1 MPKRLTKISFFYSHF
16 ENFPLKNDRF
26 GKTSVFFPTFTLL
39 LKKTYKILAEKFWA
53 AKTSKETKQLFQLLL
68 FWGVVAFLSLF
79 LSVREF
85 VVSNPQWCIVC
96 NILLLSTAVLAIVC
110 TLNARKDCAINVI
123 FSLPVFIYTFYISDL
138 TQHSP
143 LMETVQLSAWWL
155 MAGLVFLYYFSFLET
170 RIIIYFFV
178 SLALIC
184 FQLYKA
190 DHLNDSF
197 SYFYPIVSN
206 PILIFTAF
214 FLITFYL
221 RKQLI
226 SIIEIQKEEI
236 DAKNEG
242 INRVLQNSSSLI
254 ARLRAV
260 RDEDG
265 NITNL
270 VVEKINNAFEAA
282 FKRNLYEVQEQEA
295 EYVFNL
301 VFKSSFDVN
310 KTVLFSKKRVT
321 EFYAKNLDKWYKINV
336 ISPAYNS
343 YYLVFEDITKIK
355 KQITDLEAS
364 KRRYKVLL
372 EAIPD
377 IFFVIDKDGVYE
389 DFVIK
394 EGDLFKIE
402 DANIIGSS
410 IYEAGFPDKLAHKI
424 YSCIQHCIKNNSIES
439 IEYSLN
445 TPNGTFMFE
454 MRLAKLNA
462 NAVISV
468 ARDITKRKT
477 AEFGLEKALTKA
489 EESDRLKSAFLAN
502 LSHEI
507 RTPMNIISNFTRM
520 LADESLDGLERLQL
534 TDAITQNGQQLL
546 NMIDNT
552 IHLAKIETENIA
564 VNASFS
570 KINPLLR
577 EIYNVYFAE
586 LPDTKDIRI
595 KLNTDVATPEFG
607 FATDSK
613 MLKEVMTILVDNAV
627 KYTLNGQVTFGFEM
641 VRNDFIK
648 FYVSDTGIGIPQ
660 EDFEH
665 IFSRFYRVQNT
676 INQSTSGSGIGL
688 PIAQHYVSLLGGE
701 LQFES
706 KVDKGSIFWFTLPF
720 NEGRGYMKIVN

>member
-1 MPKRLTKISFFYSHF
+1 M
-16 ENFPLKNDRF
+16 
-26 GKTSVFFPTFTLL
+26 FFPTFTLL
-39 LKKTYKILAEKFWA
+39 LKTTYKILAEKFWA
-53 AKTSKETKQLFQLLL
+53 AKTSNETKQLFQLLL
-68 FWGVVAFLSLF
+68 FWGAAGVLSLF
-79 LSVREF
+79 LSLRELF
-85 VVSNPQWCIVC
+85 INNAQGCLIC
-96 NILLLSTAVLAIVC
+96 NILFLSTSVLAIVC
-110 TLNARKDCAINVI
+110 TLNGRKNCAVNII
-123 FSLPVFIYTFYISDL
+123 FSLPLFIYAFYISDL

-143 LMETVQLSAWWL
+143 LIETVQLTAWWL
-155 MAGLVFLYYFSFLET
+155 MAGLVFLYYFSMLET
-170 RIIIYFFV
+170 RIVIYFFV
-178 SLALIC
+178 SLAIIC

-190 DHLNDSF
+190 NHLIDSL
-197 SYFYPIVSN
+197 SYFYPISSN

-214 FLITFYL
+214 FLATFYL

-226 SIIEIQKEEI
+226 TVIDKQKEEI
-236 DAKNEG
+236 DLKNEG

-254 ARLRAV
+254 ARLRGV

-270 VVEKINNAFEAA
+270 IVEKINNAFEAA
-282 FKRNLYEVQEQEA
+282 FKRNLHEVQEQEA

-301 VFKSSFDVN
+301 VFKSDFDVN
-310 KTVLFSKKRVT
+310 KTVLFNKKRVT
-321 EFYAKNLDKWYKINV
+321 EFHAKNLDKWYKIHV
-336 ISPAYNS
+336 INPVYNS
-343 YYLVFEDITKIK
+343 YYLVFDDITKTK
-355 KQITDLEAS
+355 KHIADLEAS

-377 IFFVIDKDGVYE
+377 IFFVIDKDGIYE

-402 DANIIGSS
+402 DSNIIGSS
-410 IYEAGFPDKLAHKI
+410 IFNAGFPDKMAQKI
-424 YSCIQHCIKNNSIES
+424 YACIQHCIKNNSIET

-520 LADESLDGLERLQL
+520 LADETLEGLERVQIS
-534 TDAITQNGQQLL
+534 DAITQNGQQLL

-552 IHLAKIETENIA
+552 IHLARIETENIA
-564 VNASFS
+564 VNASFC

-577 EIYNVYFAE
+577 SIYNAYFAE
-586 LPDTKDIRI
+586 LPDSKDIRI
-595 KLNTDVATPEFG
+595 KLDTDVATHEFG
-607 FATDSK
+607 FSTDGK
-613 MLKEVMTILVDNAV
+613 LLKEVMTILVDNAV
-627 KYTLNGQVTFGFEM
+627 KYTLTGQITFGFEM
-641 VRNDFIK
+641 VLNDFIK
-648 FYVSDTGIGIPQ
+648 FYVSDTGIGIPR
-660 EDFEH
+660 EDYEH
-665 IFSRFYRVQNT
+665 IFSRFYRVQNS

-688 PIAQHYVSLLGGE
+688 PIAQHYVTLLGGE
-701 LQFES
+701 LEFES
-706 KVDKGSIFWFTLPF
+706 KIDKGSIFWFTLPF
-720 NEGRGYMKIVN
+720 NNGKGYMKIVN

>member
-1 MPKRLTKISFFYSHF
+1 M
-16 ENFPLKNDRF
+16 
-26 GKTSVFFPTFTLL
+26 
-39 LKKTYKILAEKFWA
+39 AEKFWA
-53 AKTSKETKQLFQLLL
+53 AKTDSEKKQLFRLLL
-68 FWGVVAFLSLF
+68 FWGAAGVLF
-79 LSVREF
+79 FVLTLRELF
-85 VVSNPQWCIVC
+85 IDNSNGNLICYL
-96 NILLLSTAVLAIVC
+96 LLLSATILASVC
-110 TLNARKDCAINVI
+110 TLNARKNCAINVI
-123 FSLPVFIYTFYISDL
+123 FSLPVFIYAFYISDL

-143 LMETVQLSAWWL
+143 LIETVHLSVWWL
-155 MAGLVFLYYFSFLET
+155 MAGMVFLYYFSMLEL
-170 RIIIYFFV
+170 RIVVYFFL

-184 FQLYKA
+184 FQLFKA
-190 DHLNDSF
+190 DHLSDAF
-197 SYFYPIVSN
+197 TYFYPFASN

-214 FLITFYL
+214 FLVTFYL

-226 SIIEIQKEEI
+226 SKIEILEEEI
-236 DAKNEG
+236 DTKNEG
-242 INRVLQNSSSLI
+242 INRVLQNTSFLI

-295 EYVFNL
+295 EYVFDL
-301 VFKSSFDVN
+301 IFKGRFDVN
-310 KTVLFSKKRVT
+310 KTVLFNKKRVT
-321 EFYAKNLDKWYKINV
+321 EFHATNIDKWYKIHV
-336 ISPAYNS
+336 INPIYNS
-343 YYLVFEDITKIK
+343 YYLVFEDITKTK
-355 KQITDLEAS
+355 KQIEDLEAS

-377 IFFVIDKDGVYE
+377 IFFVIDKDGIYE

-402 DANIIGSS
+402 DSNIIGSS
-410 IYEAGFPDKLAHKI
+410 IFNAGFPDKMANKI
-424 YSCIQHCIKNNSIES
+424 YSCIQHCIKNDSIES

-468 ARDITKRKT
+468 ARDITKRKS
-477 AEFGLEKALTKA
+477 AEFGLEKALVKA

-520 LADESLDGLERLQL
+520 LADDSLDPMERLQL
-534 TDAITQNGQQLL
+534 TDGITQNGQQLL

-552 IHLAKIETENIA
+552 VHLAKIETENIP
-564 VNASFS
+564 VNNTFS

-577 EIYNVYFAE
+577 EIYNNYFAE
-586 LPDTKDIRI
+586 LPDSKDIRI
-595 KLNTDVATPEFG
+595 RLNTDVATPEFG
-607 FATDSK
+607 FSTDPQL
-613 MLKEVMTILVDNAV
+613 LKEVMTILVDNAV
-627 KYTLNGQVTFGFEM
+627 KYTLSGQVTFGFEM

-648 FYVSDTGIGIPQ
+648 FYVADTGIGIPK
-660 EDFEH
+660 EDYEH
-665 IFSRFYRVQNT
+665 IFSRFYRVQNK
-676 INQSTSGSGIGL
+676 INQTTSGSGIGL
-688 PIAQHYVSLLGGE
+688 PIAQHYVTLLGGE
-701 LQFES
+701 LEFES
-706 KVDKGSIFWFTLPF
+706 KVDKGSNFWFTLPF
-720 NEGRGYMKIVN
+720 NEGRGYMKIVS

>member
-1 MPKRLTKISFFYSHF
+1 M
-16 ENFPLKNDRF
+16 
-26 GKTSVFFPTFTLL
+26 
-39 LKKTYKILAEKFWA
+39 AEKFWA
-53 AKTSKETKQLFQLLL
+53 AKTDSEKKQLFRLLL
-68 FWGVVAFLSLF
+68 FWGAAGVLF
-79 LSVREF
+79 FVLTLRELF
-85 VVSNPQWCIVC
+85 IDNSNGNLICYL
-96 NILLLSTAVLAIVC
+96 LLLSATILASVC
-110 TLNARKDCAINVI
+110 TLNARKNCAINVI
-123 FSLPVFIYTFYISDL
+123 FSLPVFIYAFYISDL

-143 LMETVQLSAWWL
+143 LIETVHLSVWWL
-155 MAGLVFLYYFSFLET
+155 MAGMVFLYYFSMLEL
-170 RIIIYFFV
+170 RIVVYFFL

-184 FQLYKA
+184 FQLFKA
-190 DHLNDSF
+190 DHLSDAF
-197 SYFYPIVSN
+197 TYFYPFASN

-214 FLITFYL
+214 FLVTFYL

-226 SIIEIQKEEI
+226 SKIEILEEEI
-236 DAKNEG
+236 DTKNEG
-242 INRVLQNSSSLI
+242 INRVLQNTSFLI

-295 EYVFNL
+295 EYVFDL
-301 VFKSSFDVN
+301 IFKGRFDVN
-310 KTVLFSKKRVT
+310 KTVLFNKKRVT
-321 EFYAKNLDKWYKINV
+321 EFHATNIDKWYKIHV
-336 ISPAYNS
+336 INPIYNS
-343 YYLVFEDITKIK
+343 YYLVFEDITKTK
-355 KQITDLEAS
+355 KQIEDLEAS

-377 IFFVIDKDGVYE
+377 IFFVIDKDGIYE

-402 DANIIGSS
+402 DSNIIGSS
-410 IYEAGFPDKLAHKI
+410 IFNAGFPDKMANKI
-424 YSCIQHCIKNNSIES
+424 YSCIQHCIKNDSIES

-468 ARDITKRKT
+468 ARDITKRKS
-477 AEFGLEKALTKA
+477 AEFGLEKALVKA

-520 LADESLDGLERLQL
+520 LADDSLDPMERLQL
-534 TDAITQNGQQLL
+534 TDGITQNGQQLL

-552 IHLAKIETENIA
+552 VHLAKIETENIP
-564 VNASFS
+564 VNNTFS

-577 EIYNVYFAE
+577 EIYNSYFAE
-586 LPDTKDIRI
+586 LPDSKDIRI
-595 KLNTDVATPEFG
+595 RLNTDVATPEFG
-607 FATDSK
+607 FSTDPQL
-613 MLKEVMTILVDNAV
+613 LKEVMTILVDNAV
-627 KYTLNGQVTFGFEM
+627 KYTLSGQVTFGFEM

-648 FYVSDTGIGIPQ
+648 FYVADTGIGIPK
-660 EDFEH
+660 EDYEH
-665 IFSRFYRVQNT
+665 IFSRFYRVQNK
-676 INQSTSGSGIGL
+676 INQTTSGSGIGL
-688 PIAQHYVSLLGGE
+688 PIAQHYVTLLGGE
-701 LQFES
+701 LEFES
-706 KVDKGSIFWFTLPF
+706 KVDKGSNFWFTLPF
-720 NEGRGYMKIVN
+720 NEGRGYMKIVS

>member
-1 MPKRLTKISFFYSHF
+1 M
-16 ENFPLKNDRF
+16 
-26 GKTSVFFPTFTLL
+26 
-39 LKKTYKILAEKFWA
+39 AEKFWA
-53 AKTSKETKQLFQLLL
+53 AKTDSEKKQLFRLLL
-68 FWGVVAFLSLF
+68 FWGAAGVLF
-79 LSVREF
+79 FILTLRELF
-85 VVSNPQWCIVC
+85 IDNSNGNLICYL
-96 NILLLSTAVLAIVC
+96 LLLSATILASVC
-110 TLNARKDCAINVI
+110 TLNARKNCAINVI
-123 FSLPVFIYTFYISDL
+123 FSLPVFIYAFYISDL

-143 LMETVQLSAWWL
+143 LIETVHLSVWWL
-155 MAGLVFLYYFSFLET
+155 MAGMVFLFYFSMLEI
-170 RIIIYFFV
+170 RIVVYFFL

-184 FQLYKA
+184 FQLFKA
-190 DHLNDSF
+190 DHLSDAF
-197 SYFYPIVSN
+197 TYFYPFASN

-214 FLITFYL
+214 FLVTFYL

-226 SIIEIQKEEI
+226 SKIEILEEEI
-236 DAKNEG
+236 DTKNEG
-242 INRVLQNSSSLI
+242 INRVLQNTSFLI

-295 EYVFNL
+295 EYVFDL
-301 VFKSSFDVN
+301 IFKGRFDVN
-310 KTVLFSKKRVT
+310 KTVLFNKKRVT
-321 EFYAKNLDKWYKINV
+321 EFHATNIDKWYKIHV
-336 ISPAYNS
+336 INPIYNS
-343 YYLVFEDITKIK
+343 YYLVFEDITKTK
-355 KQITDLEAS
+355 KQIEDLEAS

-377 IFFVIDKDGVYE
+377 IFFVIDKDGIYE

-402 DANIIGSS
+402 DSNIIGSS
-410 IYEAGFPDKLAHKI
+410 IFNAGFPDKMANKI
-424 YSCIQHCIKNNSIES
+424 YSCIQHCIKNDSIES

-468 ARDITKRKT
+468 ARDITKRKS
-477 AEFGLEKALTKA
+477 AEFGLEKALVKA

-520 LADESLDGLERLQL
+520 LADDSLDPMERLQL
-534 TDAITQNGQQLL
+534 TDGITQNGQQLL

-552 IHLAKIETENIA
+552 VHLAKIETENIP
-564 VNASFS
+564 VNNTFS

-577 EIYNVYFAE
+577 EIYNNYFAE
-586 LPDTKDIRI
+586 LPDSKDIRI
-595 KLNTDVATPEFG
+595 RLNTDVATPEFG
-607 FATDSK
+607 FSTDPQL
-613 MLKEVMTILVDNAV
+613 LKEVMTILVDNAV
-627 KYTLNGQVTFGFEM
+627 KYTLSGQVTFGFEM

-648 FYVSDTGIGIPQ
+648 FYVADTGIGIPK
-660 EDFEH
+660 EDYEH
-665 IFSRFYRVQNT
+665 IFSRFYRVQNK
-676 INQSTSGSGIGL
+676 INQTTSGSGIGL
-688 PIAQHYVSLLGGE
+688 PIAQHYVTLLGGE
-701 LQFES
+701 LEFES
-706 KVDKGSIFWFTLPF
+706 KVDKGSNFWFTLPF
-720 NEGRGYMKIVN
+720 NEGRGYMKIVS

>member
-1 MPKRLTKISFFYSHF
+1 M
-16 ENFPLKNDRF
+16 
-26 GKTSVFFPTFTLL
+26 
-39 LKKTYKILAEKFWA
+39 AEKFWA
-53 AKTSKETKQLFQLLL
+53 AKTDSEKKQLFRLLL
-68 FWGVVAFLSLF
+68 FWGAAGVLF
-79 LSVREF
+79 FILTLRELF
-85 VVSNPQWCIVC
+85 IDNSNGNLICYL
-96 NILLLSTAVLAIVC
+96 LLLSATILASVC
-110 TLNARKDCAINVI
+110 TLNTRKNCAINVI
-123 FSLPVFIYTFYISDL
+123 FSLPVFIYAFYISDL

-143 LMETVQLSAWWL
+143 LIETVHLSVWWL
-155 MAGLVFLYYFSFLET
+155 MAGMVFLYYFSMLEI
-170 RIIIYFFV
+170 RIVVYFFL

-184 FQLYKA
+184 FQLFKA
-190 DHLNDSF
+190 DHLSDAF
-197 SYFYPIVSN
+197 TYFYPFASN

-214 FLITFYL
+214 FLVTFYL

-226 SIIEIQKEEI
+226 SKIEILEEEI
-236 DAKNEG
+236 DTKNEG
-242 INRVLQNSSSLI
+242 INRVLQNTSFLI

-295 EYVFNL
+295 EYVFDL
-301 VFKSSFDVN
+301 IFKGRFDVN
-310 KTVLFSKKRVT
+310 KTVLFNKKRVT
-321 EFYAKNLDKWYKINV
+321 EFHATNIDKWYKIHV
-336 ISPAYNS
+336 INPIYNS
-343 YYLVFEDITKIK
+343 YYLVFEDITKTK
-355 KQITDLEAS
+355 KQIEDLEAS

-377 IFFVIDKDGVYE
+377 IFFVIDKDGIYE

-402 DANIIGSS
+402 DSNIIGSS
-410 IYEAGFPDKLAHKI
+410 IFNAGFPDKMANKI
-424 YSCIQHCIKNNSIES
+424 YSCIQHCIKNDSIES

-468 ARDITKRKT
+468 ARDITKRKS
-477 AEFGLEKALTKA
+477 AEFGLEKALVKA

-520 LADESLDGLERLQL
+520 LADDSLDPMERLQL
-534 TDAITQNGQQLL
+534 TDGITQNGQQLL

-552 IHLAKIETENIA
+552 VHLAKIETENIP
-564 VNASFS
+564 VNNTFS

-577 EIYNVYFAE
+577 EIYNSYFAE
-586 LPDTKDIRI
+586 LPDSKDIRI
-595 KLNTDVATPEFG
+595 RLNTDVATPEFG
-607 FATDSK
+607 FSTDPQL
-613 MLKEVMTILVDNAV
+613 LKEVMTILVDNAV
-627 KYTLNGQVTFGFEM
+627 KYTLSGQVTFGFEM

-648 FYVSDTGIGIPQ
+648 FYVADTGIGIPK
-660 EDFEH
+660 EDYEH
-665 IFSRFYRVQNT
+665 IFSRFYRVQNK
-676 INQSTSGSGIGL
+676 INQTTSGSGIGL
-688 PIAQHYVSLLGGE
+688 PIAQHYVTLLGGE
-701 LQFES
+701 LEFES
-706 KVDKGSIFWFTLPF
+706 KVDKGSNFWFTLPF
-720 NEGRGYMKIVN
+720 NEGRGYMKIVS